1 MANYWDLREANV
13 ARDIEWTGG
22 TPVSYTFRAA
32 ELHGEM
38 GEIMDL
44 FIDPEVA
51 RPGTDV
57 DPLEWGKKWTGDLR
71 DELGDGF
78 IVVDLT
84 GMKLGFPTIPVDEET
99 AREEVLLPFL
109 MHPTDTLFTLLGS
122 RTGRICNTL
131 KKLEREA
138 NGWVGSKA
146 DKYDA
151 WPPLFE
157 AHCILR
163 VLCKRFSLDP
173 AEVTS
178 AKFNRTS
185 EKVGLTTRL
194 LA

>member
-13 ARDIEWTGG
+13 ARDKEWTGG

-38 GEIMDL
+38 GELMDL

-51 RPGTDV
+51 RPGTGV
-57 DPLEWGKKWTGDLR
+57 DPLEWGKKWTEDLTA
-71 DELGDGF
+71 ELGDGF
-78 IVVDLT
+78 ITIDLT
-84 GMKLGFPTIPVDEET
+84 GMKLGFPTIPVDEDMV
-99 AREEVLLPFL
+99 REDVLIPFL
-109 MHPTDTLFTLLGS
+109 QHDTPALFTVLGS
-122 RTGRICNTL
+122 RTGKICNTL

-138 NGWVGSKA
+138 AGWVGSRA

-163 VLCKRFSLDP
+163 VLCQRFRLDP
-173 AEVTS
+173 ATITA

-185 EKVGLTTRL
+185 EKNGLTTRL